1 MSNPLNCCCPNQKYT
16 IYITGSM
23 EDKRIFCEKVF
34 NIKLRDISFSENLVH
49 FNGTSLILLVIANE
63 GDLRDVHQMHM
74 KMANAV
80 ILLRDRDENV
90 ETDKKTLFVRMNGKS
105 QLESENNLI
114 VRSVIKGSY
123 EDARDGVKELT
134 KLIKH

>member
-1 MSNPLNCCCPNQKYT
+1 
-16 IYITGSM
+16 M
-23 EDKRIFCEKVF
+23 EDKKIFCEKVF

-49 FNGTSLILLVIANE
+49 FNGASLILLVIANE
-63 GDLRDVHQMHM
+63 EDLKDVHQMHM

-80 ILLRDRDENV
+80 IMLRDRDENL
-90 ETDKKTLFVRMNGKS
+90 ESDKKVLFVRMNGKS

-123 EDARDGVKELT
+123 EDVKEGVRELT